1 MKIKFSDRYIKAL
14 QPKEKEYCIREGHG
28 FTLRVYPSGVKSFE
42 YIYTINGKR
51 RRMALG
57 VYTHVSLA
65 DARQKHRDAVDLLA
79 SGVDP
84 QNPPELP
91 QTPAI
96 LTVNQL
102 AEKYFVHIETHLV
115 KRSVRQQKRTI
126 EADVLPVWGDRP
138 ITEIRRRDA
147 VALIEQVARR
157 APGQARNVLLNA
169 RTMFSFAVHREMIEY
184 NPFSGV
190 GAAVP
195 STAPGEVDRVLTGD
209 EIINVWWALTK
220 KGSEIVRHAILLTL
234 ITGQRPG
241 EVVGMH
247 SSEID
252 TDFRWWTIPPERS
265 KNGRENRVY
274 LTNLARKLI
283 PPLDGYCFPA
293 QKKAKGHLSE
303 GSLSHHI
310 TYYLD
315 PPYLGLPR
323 WTPHDLRRTAATKLA
338 ELGCSDE
345 IIDEIQNHK
354 KRGVIKTYNK
364 YRYDKEKKIWLEK
377 WSKYLEELTV
387 KPRVL
392 LRSERV
398 KKRKL
403 EKLRVRATIK
413 LRRGE
418 VPPRL
423 AQ

>member
-1 MKIKFSDRYIKAL
+1 M
-14 QPKEKEYCIREGHG
+14 
-28 FTLRVYPSGVKSFE
+28 RVYPSGVKSFE

-57 VYTHVSLA
+57 VYPHVSLA

-91 QTPAI
+91 QPPAV

-115 KRSVRQQKRTI
+115 DRSAKQQKRTI

-138 ITEIRRRDA
+138 AAEIRRRDA

-169 RTMFSFAVHREMIEY
+169 RTMFSFALHREIVEY
-184 NPFSGV
+184 NPFSRV

-195 STAPGEVDRVLTGD
+195 AAAAGSRDRVLSDD
-209 EIINVWWALTK
+209 EIKTVWRALTK
-220 KGSEIVRHAILLTL
+220 PGSEIVRRAILLIL
-234 ITGQRPG
+234 VTGQRPG
-241 EVVGMH
+241 EVAGMH
-247 SSEID
+247 SSEFNED
-252 TDFRWWTIPPERS
+252 MRWWTIPPERS
-265 KNGRENRVY
+265 KNKRENRVY
-274 LTNLARKLI
+274 LTDLARKFI
-283 PPLDGYCFPA
+283 PPLGGYCFPA
-293 QKKAKGHLSE
+293 QKRAEGHLSE

-310 TYYLD
+310 TYYLE

-338 ELGCSDE
+338 ELGCSDA

-354 KRGVIKTYNK
+354 KQGVIKTYNRYK
-364 YRYDKEKKIWLEK
+364 YDKEKKLWLEK
-377 WSKYLEELTV
+377 WSKYLAELTV
-387 KPRVL
+387 KSRVL
-392 LRSERV
+392 LRTERV

-418 VPPRL
+418 VPPRRS
-423 AQ
+423 Q